1 MIRLIKSFWRK
12 IMTEQPKVESV
23 YQIGLTKQEI
33 LAVLTL
39 MAPAKITVSEVEAV
53 MKLKE
58 KFMVHIRE
66 K

>member
-1 MIRLIKSFWRK
+1 
-12 IMTEQPKVESV
+12 MTEQPKVESV